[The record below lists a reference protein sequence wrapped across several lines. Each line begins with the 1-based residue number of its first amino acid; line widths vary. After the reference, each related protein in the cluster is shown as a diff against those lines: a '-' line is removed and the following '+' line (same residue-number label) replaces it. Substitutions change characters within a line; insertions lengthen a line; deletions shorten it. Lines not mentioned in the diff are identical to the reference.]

1 MKNTNTSNLDK
12 VTEIFNQVRDL
23 ETTNE
28 QKKHK
33 IQEQAKQIIDNA
45 RRESDENYESNIFST
60 KDEIQN
66 YLKDVEHKIISQ
78 ENEQSIK
85 NRS

>member
-1 MKNTNTSNLDK
+1 VKNTNTSNLDK